1 MTPNETAS
9 TNPGGVASLVG
20 YISIIELAP
29 DLFRGGILLTDLRGK
44 PQDFRCTSA
53 IKPNSIQR
61 VLYGGTLIEHMAMDL
76 CGLPLLKAL
85 PKTPAVLFAD
95 RPELLVLRPITEIPT
110 LWLRRQSEIQS
121 PGRSAAGGETEMVA
135 SDGGVFDTVLASC
148 HADYGEDLS
157 ETVEYL
163 RQIGQVLDPLEPFA
177 RILAAMKLVQDK
189 VGAR

>member
-1 MTPNETAS
+1 MVAKETAS
-9 TNPGGVASLVG
+9 TNSGGVAPLVG
-20 YISIIELAP
+20 YIRIVELSP

-53 IKPNSIQR
+53 IKPNAVQR
-61 VLYGGTLIEHMAMDL
+61 ILYGGTLIEHMALDL

-85 PKTPAVLFAD
+85 PKTPSVLFAD
-95 RPELLVLRPITEIPT
+95 CQELLVLRPTTEIPS
-110 LWLRRQSEIQS
+110 LWLRRQSEIQL
-121 PGRSAAGGETEMVA
+121 PGRANAGSEAEMVA
-135 SDGGVFDTVLASC
+135 SEGGLFDTVLASC

-177 RILAAMKLVQDK
+177 RIMAAMKLVQDK
-189 VGAR
+189 AGAR

>member
-1 MTPNETAS
+1 MAKHAEEAVNPDGLTP
-9 TNPGGVASLVG
+9 LVG
-20 YISIIELAP
+20 YISIVELSA

-61 VLYGGTLIEHMAMDL
+61 VLYGGTLIEHIALDL

-95 RPELLVLRPITEIPT
+95 RPELLVLRPTTEIPT

-121 PGRSAAGGETEMVA
+121 PGRSAVGGETEMVA

-189 VGAR
+189 AGAR